1 MTAKKKVARKV
12 CGIIMPISTMQVG
25 ELTYPEEYWRGVL
38 AFLIDAI
45 NHAGFNPIVAWENDK
60 SNVIHSKIIN
70 NIESLPLMVGVLVG
84 NNPNVWLECGMRL
97 WKRKPLLLLV
107 SDKAKKIPFDISPI
121 ECLRFP
127 EDCHCDKLK
136 VLKGEIKK
144 RLQNMA
150 REDYRPIL
158 SYFVDVKLS
167 EDDPVARKVELET
180 FVSETRESIRRL
192 ESRLDTFE
200 IGNYKGSRSTYEDG
214 SSVVMLEQNPKTV
227 QFGGPYPYQYCSPI
241 LSGSSGPSGPIGP
254 TGSSCSSYM

>member
-1 MTAKKKVARKV
+1 MAENKTESRKV
-12 CGIIMPISTMQVG
+12 CGIIMPISNMKVG

-60 SNVIHSKIIN
+60 SDVIHSKIIN

-127 EDCHCDKLK
+127 EDCHYDKLK

-158 SYFVDVKLS
+158 SYFADVKLS
-167 EDDPVARKVELET
+167 EDDPVVRKVELEA
-180 FVSETRESIRRL
+180 FISETKESIRKL
-192 ESRLDTFE
+192 ESRLDTYE
-200 IGNYKGSRSTYEDG
+200 IGNCKSSRSAYEG
-214 SSVVMLEQNPKTV
+214 GYGVVMPEHNPNSV
-227 QFGGPYPYQYCSPI
+227 QFGGSYPNQYCFPN